1 MDRRHFIKSGAAGLA
16 LGALG
21 SRTAQAEGIND
32 ANISSSAS
40 TSVIPAGRP
49 GGIPIPGGA
58 FRPVPGKKLDGGP
71 GYNDPRNRF
80 GGAMRVGRDIS
91 PLYTYENIPSESEV
105 EFKTFHIDVV
115 LTEHELVDG
124 VKMHALAFNG
134 QVPGPEIRVQ
144 EGDWVKVVFTNKT
157 GLMHTIHWHGLFSP
171 YEMDGVPYTTQPPL
185 MPGQKFVYK
194 FRAAPYGTHFY
205 HCHFST
211 PLHQAQG
218 MHGAFIVESKDD
230 PVRKQFPYARD
241 YTMVLEAFAL
251 DYARQGFNA
260 MLERMKEKMRLMK
273 LHKLSKET
281 LAVFRNYGDLKKH
294 IKAGYIPPYSQ
305 NRNQGGSVLPNWNF
319 FGINGK
325 SYPAT
330 SPLLI
335 KPGEWIRIRL
345 INGGFLEHYMHLH
358 GHDFYQVANDGAL
371 LPAPIR
377 GNTIAVKPGKTAD
390 IVVYGNNP
398 GVWTF
403 HDHDTTRVT
412 NNGVYPGGML
422 TTLEYEDFVGGYAPL
437 TAIDE

>member
-1 MDRRHFIKSGAAGLA
+1 MDRRNFIKSGAAGLA
-16 LGALG
+16 MGALG
-21 SRTAQAEGIND
+21 TKTAEATSTAQTSSPTT
-32 ANISSSAS
+32 NIPVSG
-40 TSVIPAGRP
+40 TPN
-49 GGIPIPGGA
+49 GIPIPGGS
-58 FRPVPGKKLDGGP
+58 FTPQPGKRLDGGP
-71 GYNDPRNRF
+71 GYNDPRNMF
-80 GGAMRVGRDIS
+80 DGAMRMGSDIS
-91 PLYTYENIPSESEV
+91 PRYTYENIPEESEV
-105 EFKTFHIDVV
+105 EFKIFHIDVV

-144 EGDWVKVVFTNKT
+144 ENDWVKVIFTNKT

-185 MPGQKFVYK
+185 MPGQQFVYK

-218 MHGAFIVESKDD
+218 MHGAFIVEAKGDD
-230 PVRKQFPYARD
+230 PIRKQFPYTRD

-273 LHKLSKET
+273 LHKLTKDT
-281 LAVFRNYGDLKKH
+281 LAVFRNYRDLKKH
-294 IKAGYIPPYSQ
+294 IKEGYIPPYSQ
-305 NRNQGGSVLPNWNF
+305 NRNQSGPVLPNWNY

-330 SPLLI
+330 EPLLI

-358 GHDFYQVANDGAL
+358 GHDFYQVANDGAP
-371 LPAPIR
+371 LPEPIR

-422 TTLEYEDFVGGYAPL
+422 TVLEYEGFVGGYGPL

>member
-1 MDRRHFIKSGAAGLA
+1 MDRRHFIKSGVAGLA
-16 LGALG
+16 IGTFGAK
-21 SRTAQAEGIND
+21 TAEAATATGIIKN
-32 ANISSSAS
+32 SA
-40 TSVIPAGRP
+40 TPTTALPAGQH
-49 GGIPIPGGA
+49 GGVPIPGGV
-58 FRPVPGKKLDGGP
+58 FRPQSGKRLDGGP
-71 GYNDPRNRF
+71 GYDDPRNRF
-80 GGAMRVGRDIS
+80 DGAIRMGKDIS
-91 PLYTYENIPSESEV
+91 PLYTYENIPSESETD
-105 EFKTFHIDVV
+105 FKTFDINVV
-115 LTEHELVDG
+115 FVEHELVDG

-185 MPGQKFVYK
+185 MPDQQFVYK
-194 FRAAPYGTHFY
+194 FRAAPGGTHFY

-211 PLHQAQG
+211 PLHQAQA
-218 MHGAFIVESKDD
+218 MHGAFIVEVKDD
-230 PVRKQFPYARD
+230 PIRRQFPYTRD

-251 DYARQGFNA
+251 NFARQSFNA

-273 LHKLSKET
+273 LKKLTKDT
-281 LAVFRNYGDLKKH
+281 LAVFRNYADLKRH

-305 NRNQGGSVLPNWNF
+305 NRNQRGAVMPNWNF

-330 SPLLI
+330 KPLLI

-358 GHDFYQVANDGAL
+358 GHDFYQVANDGTP
-371 LPAPIR
+371 LPEPIR
-377 GNTIAVKPGKTAD
+377 GNTIAIKPGKTAD

-398 GVWTF
+398 GIWTF

-422 TTLEYEDFVGGYAPL
+422 TVLEYEGFIGGYGPL